1 MKNEF
6 VNYDQDETVGDD
18 VIVCV
23 KGGFLRYPDSNALRL
38 LSFEKFVPFE
48 VKF

>member
-1 MKNEF
+1 MNLF
-6 VNYDQDETVGDD
+6 VNYDRDETVGGD

-38 LSFEKFVPFE
+38 LSFEKFVPL
-48 VKF
+48 K